1 MNINL
6 NFGDSDV
13 NLEVKNNTSISDL
26 YKMVNKIYNIPLQK
40 IKLYDNSI
48 LMPNNSNFISDYFNQ
63 THKINVIYDNDN
75 TDIQNDNKEI
85 NYAFSDR
92 KNSKTKSLFQKIK
105 NIKLKKTYI
114 TCQKC
119 NNQNAIY
126 YCRNCNKF
134 ICFECNIGFL
144 EHENHLKI
152 NLENGNLINSI
163 NYYKKEMINEVN
175 IIEKSY
181 NKSNHWI
188 INDEIR
194 NKYFDNLIGLI
205 NEIKLQQKEL
215 SNINN
220 SHDINDTTFI
230 NLRKDL
236 YNIQLPSFDEK
247 IIDVFSEINKIEHLI
262 DRYIFYVYRQVIKSN
277 FNKNIM
283 DIFEIIQKDLL
294 KILNDGNK
302 KIEEIKNLSN
312 YSLKELKL
320 YNEGEKVIEKN
331 LKENKSSFP
340 QIRLKTEQDKDY
352 SNTFSKIKLTKH
364 SYLRDL
370 IIKEKLN
377 LEKNINL
384 RKRVKSEINENN
396 NLCFTHGN
404 NEIKMIPNKKSSRS
418 TLVDINK
425 IDRIF
430 SMPVRNKKKK

>member
-1 MNINL
+1 MIINL
-6 NFGDSDV
+6 NFGDSDF
-13 NLEVKNNTSISDL
+13 NLEVKNNTSVSDL
-26 YKMVNKIYNIPLQK
+26 YKMVNKIYNIPLQR

-48 LMPNNSNFISDYFNQ
+48 LIPNNSNLISNYFNQ
-63 THKINVIYDNDN
+63 AHKINVIDDYDNNHKEKDLEETN
-75 TDIQNDNKEI
+75 SLLSERNKKK
-85 NYAFSDR
+85 S
-92 KNSKTKSLFQKIK
+92 SLFQKIK
-105 NIKLKKTYI
+105 NMKIIKKYI
-114 TCQKC
+114 TCQEC
-119 NNQNAIY
+119 NNLNAIN

-134 ICFECNIGFL
+134 YCFECNIIFP
-144 EHENHLKI
+144 EHEKHLKI
-152 NLENGNLINSI
+152 NLENGNLINCI

-220 SHDINDTTFI
+220 SHDINETTFI

-247 IIDVFSEINKIEHLI
+247 TIDVFSQINKIEHLI

-283 DIFEIIQKDLL
+283 DIFEKIQKDLL

>member
-1 MNINL
+1 
-6 NFGDSDV
+6 
-13 NLEVKNNTSISDL
+13 
-26 YKMVNKIYNIPLQK
+26 
-40 IKLYDNSI
+40 
-48 LMPNNSNFISDYFNQ
+48 
-63 THKINVIYDNDN
+63 
-75 TDIQNDNKEI
+75 
-85 NYAFSDR
+85 
-92 KNSKTKSLFQKIK
+92 
-105 NIKLKKTYI
+105 
-114 TCQKC
+114 
-119 NNQNAIY
+119 
-126 YCRNCNKF
+126 
-134 ICFECNIGFL
+134 
-144 EHENHLKI
+144 
-152 NLENGNLINSI
+152 LENGNLINCI

-247 IIDVFSEINKIEHLI
+247 IIDVFSQINKIEHLI

-283 DIFEIIQKDLL
+283 DIFEKIQKDLL